1 LYVVRIKF
9 YILLKF
15 NLLPKLLPLL
25 ERIEM
30 RRGLMLSTT
39 KHGVVSSNMHTCPQP
54 GDKELSFK
62 VLLNMCCFILNHCYI
77 LCSNNK
83 TIVNQHVLCLAGLE
97 PLTGHKLWLMVHR
110 LQAEINQM
118 WSLWGK
124 FCIWLQFE
132 LLQKLWLALKLHTLI
147 TK

>member
-1 LYVVRIKF
+1 
-9 YILLKF
+9 
-15 NLLPKLLPLL
+15 
-25 ERIEM
+25 M

-39 KHGVVSSNMHTCPQP
+39 KHGGVSSNMHTCPQQ

-83 TIVNQHVLCLAGLE
+83 TIVNQHVLCLAGLK

-110 LQAEINQM
+110 LQAGINQM
-118 WSLWGK
+118 
-124 FCIWLQFE
+124 
-132 LLQKLWLALKLHTLI
+132 
-147 TK
+147 